1 MRMSQ
6 DKGKDHFNCTD
17 SERAV
22 FEAGIKLGAI
32 YHQFVGATVTPE
44 NVDHLERTIED
55 GTKYQPFVKEI
66 EAKINRAFL
75 RGKEDPYDYQTITG
89 KMLRVRIVTSYG
101 NVEAEC
107 EMKWLEDMKY
117 PLMYVKEVRKTG

>member
-1 MRMSQ
+1 MSK

-44 NVDHLERTIED
+44 NVAHLERTIED

-66 EAKINRAFL
+66 EAKIDRSFL

-89 KMLRVRIVTSYG
+89 KMLGVRIITSYG